1 MAGGFKIADA
11 YVEIQTRAEKAEKTV
26 DTFGR
31 KLKAVDDKLVKIDAD
46 DSATPIITNV
56 DRREIG
62 DKEAL
67 IKADDQASAKLDQL
81 DSTKLEDKN
90 LLVKADTD
98 KAESA
103 IKNVGS
109 AAEPVD
115 IPVKA
120 DTGPVSQALQ
130 GLGDLGTNIGDD
142 LTGGLTSGM
151 MGGVAG
157 AVAAVGGALAAG
169 LIDKISEGNKIQRA
183 LELQFR
189 LDPSVTKQYAELFD
203 TNMFEDINHFLGGGM
218 ADQTRQ
224 ALEDIGIGA
233 EQLSTNMVT
242 LSRTFSDFN
251 SMGVADQRALTM
263 EMTRVA
269 AAAGIDVPEAL
280 KGASAAAKTWGM
292 SGWDATRL
300 LDKGFQQL
308 DSRGDDLADTF
319 GEYSPMFKRMGLDGN
334 ESLRLISTG
343 LDHGAR
349 NTDVMADSFKE
360 LGIRVV
366 DGSALSR
373 DAMQDLGLDVDK
385 TMAAFGKGGP
395 QAKEAMDA
403 IIDKLNA
410 TQDPIER
417 NRLGVAL
424 LGTQWEDTMRDVA
437 AFIDVMPGTTTAL
450 NSSGIEAQ
458 LASEK
463 AKGLSDAFTAL
474 KGPFESAAK
483 TADLV
488 SDALDR
494 MNQRTPNLRDTTQ
507 AWNDLVREFSGQV
520 DWDDAAKGVQ
530 RLGGS
535 LVGLKGEVD
544 TTTAAGSKLEDW
556 AQRSKQSFM
565 EQAGALREAGVPADE
580 MSAKLGVMRDAFIRN
595 AEAQGLPREAA
606 VRLANAYGLVPKEVS
621 TAIYAPNLLQR
632 MGELNMLSSRI
643 VTLPDGRFTVESD
656 TGPAQRNITKL
667 VTDNQGKVITL
678 QVTTSGASAGL
689 IRNVSGGGR
698 PFLAEGGPVVGPG
711 TGTSDDVPLMGSNGE
726 WMIRER
732 VARKNRPFLEWFN
745 EHGDTQPIQAFAQG
759 GPIGT
764 ASPGSSSVPGHAGD
778 VHIHITPPAELDYNL
793 IAAKVSR
800 TLELA
805 RKAAA

>member
-1 MAGGFKIADA
+1 VANEVKIVVTGQNKAKPALQGALSDVQKIQVAVTKIPDSKTIKVTVTDDA
-11 YVEIQTRAEKAEKTV
+11 TGEI
-26 DTFGR
+26 
-31 KLKAVDDKLVKIDAD
+31 DKLDKQTIK
-46 DSATPIITNV
+46 
-56 DRREIG
+56 
-62 DKEAL
+62 DKE
-67 IKADDQASAKLDQL
+67 
-81 DSTKLEDKN
+81 TK
-90 LLVKADTD
+90 VTADTD

-109 AAEPVD
+109 DAKPVTIPVD
-115 IPVKA
+115 A
-120 DTGPVSQALQ
+120 DTGPASQALQ

-169 LIDKISEGNKIQRA
+169 LIDKISEGNKIRRA
-183 LELQFR
+183 LELQFK
-189 LDPSVTKQYAELFD
+189 LDPSVSKQYAELFD
-203 TNMFEDINHFLGGGM
+203 TSLFEDINHFLGGGM

-233 EQLSTNMVT
+233 EQLSANMVT

-269 AAAGIDVPEAL
+269 AAAGIDVPQAL

-474 KGPFESAAK
+474 KGPFESAAT
-483 TADLV
+483 TANLV

-494 MNQRTPNLRDTTQ
+494 MNQRTPDLRDTSQ
-507 AWNDLVREFSGQV
+507 AWNDLVREFAGQV

-535 LVGLKGEVD
+535 LVSLTGEVD

-556 AQRSKQSFM
+556 AARSKEAFLA
-565 EQAGALREAGVPADE
+565 QAGALREAGVPAAE
-580 MSAKLGVMRDAFIRN
+580 MTAKLNVMRDAFINN
-595 AEAQGLPREAA
+595 AVAQGLPREAA
-606 VRLANAYGLVPKEVS
+606 IRLADAYNHVPKTVS
-621 TAIYAPNLLQR
+621 TAIYSPGLLER
-632 MGELNMLSSRI
+632 MTELGMLKNEIR
-643 VTLPDGRFTVESD
+643 TLPDGRFKVVADADPARNTVR
-656 TGPAQRNITKL
+656 QLITDYNGR
-667 VTDNQGKVITL
+667 TITL
-678 QVTTSGASAGL
+678 YVTAAGTARET
-689 IRNVSGGGR
+689 IRNAAGGR
-698 PFLAEGGPVVGPG
+698 PVQASGGAAVGHAAEGGPRCGITLV
-711 TGTSDDVPLMGSNGE
+711 
-726 WMIRER
+726 
-732 VARKNRPFLEWFN
+732 N
-745 EHGDTQPIQAFAQG
+745 EQG
-759 GPIGT
+759 
-764 ASPGSSSVPGHAGD
+764 
-778 VHIHITPPAELDYNL
+778 
-793 IAAKVSR
+793 
-800 TLELA
+800 LELGRNQLGDLRSLQSGETVVPA
-805 RKAAA
+805 GQSAMMAAAAAGGRGGGGGITIDNRIIIDGREMKRWVTEAVRDEVQSKAGGDPVRFFRGRGRA